1 MESKQVPHLLRQLAA
16 AGLLLFSFQSCTKQE
31 ELKPSSNA
39 TTSASTQGTNALT
52 NYCKQVCLVAGQHT
66 YVGAVNVAMDGND
79 VLVTYNLTS
88 SNVFLQ
94 EIHVEAFTSLDDL
107 RNAKKLN
114 NGGAIPGKFTYKQ
127 SFSGASRTTTATI
140 RLKASE
146 LPQSTGEGQCFFIAT
161 HAALSNGETAWGGIC
176 DEGPK
181 GVKLDDTKQFPGNN
195 WGAYFEFCKK
205 ECSETI
211 DFTYAWED
219 LKASNDR
226 DYNDLVVQ
234 SKVTKSFTEMKIN
247 FLATAR
253 GAAYD
258 HSFKFRIPM
267 AGINAVFG
275 SDPNFPVTD
284 DGTYYYVTV
293 FGSTKKVLPEKN
305 GIYANTQ
312 AGAACTPFAT
322 ASVTLT
328 LKPGFVYNKAKP
340 YEPFI
345 RVWPSKTVG
354 TGEFYDLYIYE
365 VSGPGSTNT
374 YEYNGELYPNG
385 ILIPLDWRWPLE
397 QTSITLPYP
406 RFTSIS
412 AGFTP
417 DWYTPLAD
425 PSKTFNKAACQ

>member
-1 MESKQVPHLLRQLAA
+1 MAPKQVPQTLRWLFSI
-16 AGLLLFSFQSCTKQE
+16 GLLLFSFQSCTKQE
-31 ELKPSSNA
+31 ELKPSSDAQLSA
-39 TTSASTQGTNALT
+39 TVPGANALT

-66 YVGAVNVAMDGND
+66 YVGAANVAVDGGD
-79 VLVTYNLTS
+79 VLVTYNLTA
-88 SNVFLQ
+88 NQVFLQ
-94 EIHVEAFTSLDDL
+94 EIHVEAFKSLDDL

-114 NGGAIPGKFTYKQ
+114 NGGAVPGKFTYKQ
-127 SFSGASRTTTATI
+127 SFSAASRATTATVRI
-140 RLKASE
+140 KAADI
-146 LPQSTGEGQCFFIAT
+146 PKTTDGCFLIAT
-161 HAALSNGETAWGGIC
+161 HAALSNGETAWGGLC
-176 DEGPK
+176 DNTSK
-181 GVKLDDTKQFPGNN
+181 GVKLDPTKQFPGNN
-195 WGAYFEFCKK
+195 WGAYFEFCTS

-234 SKVTKSFTEMKIN
+234 SKVTKSATELKIN

-258 HSFKFRIPM
+258 HSFMFRVPM
-267 AGINAVFG
+267 AGVDQIFG
-275 SDPNFPVTD
+275 ADPDFPTTN
-284 DGTYYYVTV
+284 DGTYYYITV

-328 LKPGFVYNKAKP
+328 LKSGFVYNKAKP

-345 RVWPSKTVG
+345 RVWPSRTVG
-354 TGEFYDLYIYE
+354 TGESYDLYIYE

-374 YEYNGELYPNG
+374 YDYNGELYPNG

-397 QTSITLPYP
+397 QTSITIPYP
-406 RFTSIS
+406 AFKSIT
-412 AGFTP
+412 AGFDP
-417 DWYTPLAD
+417 NWYKQLAD
-425 PSKTFNKAACQ
+425 ASKTFNKAACQ